1 MYTLSDA
8 DVKLLLEELKL
19 DADQAGAKDA
29 GDRLKLLQKA
39 LQKTQHLGKLLKQV
53 SDSSSPDA
61 QLDPRSLKRLDS
73 RSQLFTQKF
82 HQNEMFSMQVRA
94 QGGCHLVCT
103 HA

>member
-29 GDRLKLLQKA
+29 GDRLKL

-73 RSQLFTQKF
+73 RSQLLTQKF